1 MLAFPTF
8 DFEAVPISLS
18 APFRSRI
25 MSLTIRTL
33 PIDTLIPAPYNPRKP
48 LTAKALAKLRTSL
61 ETFGLVEPLV
71 WNERTGHIVGGHARL
86 RLLKELGVAE
96 VPVSVVQL
104 DDDREKALNVM
115 LNNLE
120 AQGRY
125 DREALLAVLEPL
137 KDLPAFDLTG
147 FDPSIL
153 ATLNYTPADDL
164 PPIPESTT
172 VDVTITIPK
181 EIWPDVRPRL
191 DPLVAEFELVTHVRE

>member
-1 MLAFPTF
+1 
-8 DFEAVPISLS
+8 
-18 APFRSRI
+18 

-33 PIDTLIPAPYNPRKP
+33 PIDALVPAPYNPRKP
-48 LTAKALAKLRTSL
+48 LTAKAVAKLRTSL

-86 RLLKELGVAE
+86 RILKELGYAE
-96 VPVSVVQL
+96 LPVSVVDL
-104 DDDREKALNVM
+104 DNDREKALNVM

-147 FDPSIL
+147 FDPTIL
-153 ATLNYTPADDL
+153 ATLHYTPTEDL
-164 PPIPESTT
+164 APIPESTT
-172 VDVTITIPK
+172 VEVTLSIPK
-181 EIWPDVRPRL
+181 PIWPTIQPRL
-191 DPLVAEFELVTHVRE
+191 DPLVAEFDLVVHVRE

>member
-1 MLAFPTF
+1 MT
-8 DFEAVPISLS
+8 
-18 APFRSRI
+18 
-25 MSLTIRTL
+25 LTIRTL
-33 PIDTLIPAPYNPRKP
+33 PIDALIPAPYNPRKP
-48 LTAKALAKLRTSL
+48 LTAKALAKLKTSL
-61 ETFGLVEPLV
+61 QTFGLVEPLV

-86 RLLKELGVAE
+86 RILKELGYAE
-96 VPVSVVQL
+96 LPVSVVQL

-125 DREALLAVLEPL
+125 DREALFAVLEPL
-137 KDLPAFDLTG
+137 KDFPAFDLTG

-172 VDVTITIPK
+172 VNVTLTIPK
-181 EIWPDVRPRL
+181 TIWPTVQPRL
-191 DPLVAEFELVTHVRE
+191 DPIVGEFDLVVHVRDS